1 MGAGFYSKIGF
12 FFQKIRDSLTVYK
25 KERTDHLRYGIEKLY
40 IDERILPNAVG
51 SFFYEEVFTF
61 TVKSPLH
68 LNVRE

>member
-25 KERTDHLRYGIEKLY
+25 KERTDHLRVGIGKPY
-40 IDERILPNAVG
+40 INEGILPNAAG
-51 SFFYEEVFTF
+51 PYFFEEIFIF